1 MVDRRNQVKP
11 NYNHNRLLFFFG
23 LIALTVSIESCSS
36 KPEPLPVAK
45 AKPKKPKPDWI
56 VEKKMDIDYWYGI
69 GSVAIG
75 DSLNPKAIA
84 RKSIQSQVYN
94 QIKKNIK
101 NEIDISNTD
110 LDIISNEAITSRVG
124 IIKDLTKEKDSY
136 NDGIRK
142 YTLLSLN
149 KNEYSAFL
157 QNRFEG
163 YSIEKVLGRIKGP
176 PGKENFLLL
185 AKAIRMIVG
194 SIDYVVKK
202 DQQPKSSKN
211 KILNQVGDI
220 LNDYNGRIDF
230 VFDPIFLSSIPI
242 VNDNKNI
249 TIGLVD
255 KVSKQK
261 LDSIDVYLDYG
272 GKYDKGFWLSDSDRD
287 HSLLLPASISR
298 SSYLLSIGINY
309 ERIFGGNY
317 LGLFSIKP
325 NNYEITVIPQN
336 VTIYSTESISTLGT
350 GLEYSAVY
358 DSIKSCFGDNYGAEF
373 VQNINEADLLMN
385 IEVSTNEN
393 MRRESRKQPFKSEAF
408 FIVSLEYRESGDA
421 LISHAIAKSEA
432 LDYDFVE
439 RASIKAL
446 RELANK
452 SIHVICQ

>member
-11 NYNHNRLLFFFG
+11 KYNHNWLLLFFG
-23 LIALTVSIESCSS
+23 LIVLTVSIESCSS

-45 AKPKKPKPDWI
+45 AKLKKPKPDWI

-75 DSLNPKAIA
+75 DSLTPKEIA
-84 RKSIQSQVYN
+84 RESIQRQIHH

-136 NDGIRK
+136 SDGTRK

-176 PGKENFLLL
+176 PGKENFLML

-202 DQQPKSSKN
+202 DQQSKSSKN

-220 LNDYNGRIDF
+220 LNDYNGRIGF

-272 GKYDKGFWLSDSDRD
+272 GKYNKEFWISDSARD

-309 ERIFGGNY
+309 EKIFGGNY
-317 LGLFSIKP
+317 LGLFSIAP
-325 NNYEITVIPQN
+325 NNYKITVIPQS

-350 GLEYSAVY
+350 GLEYSAIY
-358 DSIKSCFGDNYGAEF
+358 DSIKSCFGNNYGAEF
-373 VQNINEADLLMN
+373 VQSINEADLLMN
-385 IEVSTNEN
+385 IEVSTKEN

-408 FIVSLEYRESGDA
+408 FIVRLEYRESGDA

-452 SIHVICQ
+452 SVRVICQ